1 MKPTTIKFLAAGL
14 IALSSFSLVGC
25 SADQAADVNS
35 SENSFSSF
43 SPEEIMFAQ
52 MMIPHHEQAII
63 MADLAPTRTEN
74 ADILTLAAAIK
85 AAQAPEIATMKSWL
99 TTEADESSKSDPHAG
114 HDMGG
119 DAMGEDMGHEM
130 HSGMDGMLTE
140 DQLNS
145 LRAAT
150 GAEFDQL
157 FLAGMIAH
165 HEGAVKMAN
174 GISASGNPA
183 VQALVA
189 EIITSQQSEIDL
201 MRSLQK

>member
-1 MKPTTIKFLAAGL
+1 MKIITTKFLTAGL
-14 IALSSFSLVGC
+14 IALSSLSLVGC
-25 SADQAADVNS
+25 SADQVADVNS
-35 SENSFSSF
+35 SENSLSSF

-63 MADLAPTRTEN
+63 MADLAPSRTEN
-74 ADILTLAAAIK
+74 AAILTLAAAIK

-99 TTEADESSKSDPHAG
+99 TTEADEASKSDPHAG

-119 DAMGEDMGHEM
+119 DATGEDMGHEM

-140 DQLNS
+140 DQLSS

-150 GAEFDQL
+150 RAEFDQL

-165 HEGAVKMAN
+165 HEGAIKMAEEIQQSKN
-174 GISASGNPA
+174 SAVKNLA
-183 VQALVA
+183 N
-189 EIITSQQSEIDL
+189 EIISNQKLEIEA
-201 MRSLQK
+201 MGALQK